1 MNFFI
6 AKINFSVTNFIKTIY
21 DKVIL
26 KLNFAST
33 WINFKQCHAKIVNFI

>member
-6 AKINFSVTNFIKTIY
+6 AKINFSVTNFTITIY

-26 KLNFAST
+26 KPNFAST
-33 WINFKQCHAKIVNFI
+33 WDNFKQCHAKIVNFI